1 MRNINRNGIDFL
13 VNDNTENNGFWDIN
27 LWEDYNYRIIKE
39 ESNNH
44 KIFVHAGGWIGP
56 FTLYA
61 AKLFDSVYCLEP
73 DPDAFDEL
81 KNNIIIN
88 NYNNVFYDNKAFY
101 NQITQILIGSDF
113 SPLGRS
119 GTSVF
124 QKDKSVLVDTIT
136 LKKYYEDNN
145 LPKNTFLMLDVEG
158 AEYLLFDDID
168 FFKIYQPKILLSIH
182 LSFLNDENFNFF
194 IESLK
199 KLTDLYDIDIESIYN
214 ERKEIQFGS
223 QFRELNYL
231 LTIKK

>member
-1 MRNINRNGIDFL
+1 METYTIYRTTNKVNQKIYIGFTAHWPQRINGHNYACRY
-13 VNDNTENNGFWDIN
+13 EN
-27 LWEDYNYRIIKE
+27 
-39 ESNNH
+39 
-44 KIFVHAGGWIGP
+44 A
-56 FTLYA
+56 
-61 AKLFDSVYCLEP
+61 
-73 DPDAFDEL
+73 
-81 KNNIIIN
+81 
-88 NYNNVFYDNKAFY
+88 DNKAFY

-136 LKKYYEDNN
+136 LKKFYEDNN

-168 FFKIYQPKILLSIH
+168 FFRTYQPKILLSVH
-182 LSFLNDENFNFF
+182 LSFLNDENFNYF

-199 KLTDLYDIDIESIYN
+199 KLTDLYEIDIESIYN
-214 ERKEIQFGS
+214 ERKQIQFGS